1 MTKKALKKLQKQLLP
16 DFQFGIDII
25 AESRGE
31 CLFFSPLDFKINYG
45 LSTMVRSLQSKTK
58 NIIFILLFIA
68 PIFIIYTV
76 FFVFP
81 LISGLKVVFYES
93 KNAFLDQFVGFK
105 NFRLLFKEEVFFSQL
120 INAVKNNL
128 HFLLISL
135 IGVNIFALIF
145 SFNFS
150 IEKIKGNR
158 FFLNTLFIPQILPII
173 AFGYVWSLFFNPSLG
188 PYAKIIQLLKMPD
201 VFSNL
206 LGREQTALSVIACIE
221 ITRLLG
227 FPLVIYYV
235 AMNNISG
242 DIIDAA
248 HIDGAS
254 KTMLFF
260 NIVIPMLSPVIIIA
274 NILMFIG
281 SFIYFDLVYTMQ
293 GYLGSPS
300 YSTDVLGVF
309 FYRITFGGHHG
320 GGSPGIGAVIS
331 LCMFVLMLV
340 ISLTGM
346 FFYNKLNKRIK

>member
-1 MTKKALKKLQKQLLP
+1 MTYS
-16 DFQFGIDII
+16 
-25 AESRGE
+25 SR
-31 CLFFSPLDFKINYG
+31 
-45 LSTMVRSLQSKTK
+45 STIKTRV
-58 NIIFILLFIA
+58 FITLFIA
-68 PIFIIYTV
+68 PIFTIYTI

-81 LISGLKVVFYES
+81 VLSGFKVVFYES
-93 KNAFLDQFVGFK
+93 KNSFLDQFVGLK
-105 NFRLLFKEEVFFSQL
+105 NFRLLFTENVFSSQL
-120 INAVKNNL
+120 INALKNNL
-128 HFLLISL
+128 HFLVISL
-135 IGVNIFALIF
+135 IGVNILALLFAF
-145 SFNFS
+145 YFS
-150 IEKIKGNR
+150 IEKIRGKS

-188 PYAKIIQLLKMPD
+188 PYAKIIQLINLPES
-201 VFSNL
+201 FSNL
-206 LGREQTALSVIACIE
+206 LGKETTALSVIACIE

-235 AMNNISG
+235 AMNNIST
-242 DIIDAA
+242 DIIDAS

-254 KTMLFF
+254 KSRVFLS
-260 NIVIPMLSPVIIIA
+260 IVIPMISPVIIIA

-331 LCMFVLMLV
+331 LCMFVLMLI
-340 ISLTGM
+340 ISSAGM
-346 FFYNKLNKRIK
+346 SLYNNLNKRIK